1 MKGNLAPGCIWKIRQ
16 EHDFLI
22 FQRVFPPRLFAIL
35 GFTQNFKPALFLFD
49 SSDRQT
55 LNFKYKDQ
63 TLFWKSMIK
72 NCYLPDLPKYISF
85 SLVCH
90 IRVAQNSSLLY
101 FCSIHLMIK
110 LWNLNLEKKY
120 MNNPKNKNEGIS
132 SSLLRHTRVYTKL
145 KTCIFLYN
153 SSNRQTSNFEFRTK
167 NFLIF

>member
-35 GFTQNFKPALFLFD
+35 GFTQNLKPALFLFD

-72 NCYLPDLPKYISF
+72 NTI
-85 SLVCH
+85 
-90 IRVAQNSSLLY
+90 
-101 FCSIHLMIK
+101 
-110 LWNLNLEKKY
+110 
-120 MNNPKNKNEGIS
+120 
-132 SSLLRHTRVYTKL
+132 
-145 KTCIFLYN
+145 
-153 SSNRQTSNFEFRTK
+153 
-167 NFLIF
+167 FLIFQSIFPPRLFAILRFAQNFKPALFWFNSSERQTMKFEYRKKNT